1 MHVNIIIPTWNR
13 PQLLSQTISS
23 ITKSIYKDYSI
34 IVIVDGN
41 LKLVDLL
48 IKQPVMII
56 VNRERQDWV
65 YSMNKGLRLAVSD
78 AVMYASDDLVF
89 SPSCLAVAV
98 ATLKEKF
105 PDGNGLIGI
114 NQTVIGCSSAFGL
127 MGRKFINHFP
137 NRQVFC
143 PDYIHLA
150 SDFEIGKYA
159 RTNKI
164 FYYCKE
170 AVMNHH
176 RLRDE
181 TWQRVAKL
189 KNRDLQIQTQRA
201 ERNLIWGN
209 SFELVAKTGVH
220 DE

>member
-1 MHVNIIIPTWNR
+1 MHVNIFIPTWNR
-13 PQLLSQTISS
+13 PQLLLQTISS
-23 ITKSIYKDYSI
+23 IGRSTYEDYSI

-41 LKLVDLL
+41 LKLIDLL

-56 VNRERQDWV
+56 VNRERRDWV

-89 SPSCLAVAV
+89 SPNCLAVAV

-114 NQTVIGCSSAFGL
+114 NQTVVGCSSAFGI
-127 MGRKFINHFP
+127 MGRKLIEHFP

-143 PDYIHLA
+143 PDYTHLC
-150 SDFEIGKYA
+150 SDFELGKYA
-159 RTNKI
+159 RANNI

-181 TWQRVAKL
+181 TWQQVEKV
-189 KNRDLQIQTQRA
+189 KHQDLQLQDQRTA
-201 ERNLIWGN
+201 RGLIWGN
-209 SFELVAKTGVH
+209 SWERLNAR
-220 DE
+220 

>member
-23 ITKSIYKDYSI
+23 ITKSTYKDYSI

-56 VNRERQDWV
+56 VNRERRDWV

-89 SPSCLAVAV
+89 SPNCLAVAV

-114 NQTVIGCSSAFGL
+114 NQTVVGCSSAFGI
-127 MGRKFINHFP
+127 MGRKLMEHFP

-150 SDFEIGKYA
+150 SDFELGKYA
-159 RTNKI
+159 RTNNI

-170 AVMNHH
+170 AVMNHQ

-181 TWQRVAKL
+181 TWQRVARV
-189 KNRDLQIQTQRA
+189 KNRDLQIQAQRA
-201 ERNLIWGN
+201 EKNLIWGN
-209 SFELVAKTGVH
+209 SFELIAKTGIH